1 MSGRGSAPR
10 TLLVD
15 TDLFFYYL
23 RGGSLEGQAEE
34 VVDGAE
40 AGRFVLRTSSEVY
53 DDAILALRS
62 DEYPLDGIREFLGD
76 MRSIPHSPVPM
87 SAQVAA
93 EAVALYMEFGGRG
106 RLSYFDSFHVA
117 TAKSLD
123 LVFLTS
129 DGYIVRNALKL
140 GVRASDLAKWRPGG
154 VGDAAKGAPEGP
166 GWSDPGRA

>member
-10 TLLVD
+10 ALLVD

-23 RGGSLEGQAEE
+23 RGGALERQAED
-34 VVDGAE
+34 VVKDAE
-40 AGRFVLRTSSEVY
+40 AGTLSLRTSSEVY

-62 DEYPLDGIREFLGD
+62 DEFPLEGIREFLSD
-76 MRSIPHSPVPM
+76 MMSIPHVSVPM
-87 SAQVAA
+87 SAQAAA

-123 LVFLTS
+123 LVLLTS
-129 DGYIVRNALKL
+129 DGYIVKNASRL
-140 GVRASDLAKWRPGG
+140 GVRASDLAKWRRGRAGDGARG
-154 VGDAAKGAPEGP
+154 VSERSGEA
-166 GWSDPGRA
+166 DPGRA